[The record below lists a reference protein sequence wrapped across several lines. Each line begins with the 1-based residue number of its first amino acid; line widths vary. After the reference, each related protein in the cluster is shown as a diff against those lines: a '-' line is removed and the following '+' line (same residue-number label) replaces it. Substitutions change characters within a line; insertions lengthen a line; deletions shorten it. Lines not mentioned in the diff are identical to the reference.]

1 MTLVVSIVLALLIA
15 EALVYA
21 LYRDRVVLYPRYVTD
36 VWHGDFHIRGNVPGA
51 RYRHKSIDGTWDF
64 RINENGFRNDVDFEY
79 EKPRGTH
86 RILVLGDSFTIGY
99 EVEQDETY
107 SSVLERYLRREG
119 LEVQVLNAGMSGS
132 STAEELVFFEH
143 EGVKYEPDI
152 VIIGFYWNDLE
163 DNLKANLFRLEDD
176 QLETNA
182 IEYVPAIKIRNRLQ
196 AIPLYGWLSQRSY
209 LHNYLN
215 NVATGYF
222 KTAMLR
228 QNIADL
234 QSKTGLE
241 SEDVETYKTELGR
254 ALVSRVTSVAHAS
267 GAKVILLDIASW
279 DLKPSFPWRGD
290 VDAGEIADVYVD
302 TARLL
307 SEYESLAALRVPNG
321 HGHWAPLS
329 HLVAGMEL
337 GRITSELLGRT
348 TDAP

>member
-1 MTLVVSIVLALLIA
+1 M
-15 EALVYA
+15 
-21 LYRDRVVLYPRYVTD
+21 LYPRYVTD
-36 VWHGDFHIRGNVPGA
+36 VWYGEFHIRGNVPGS
-51 RYRHKSIDGTWDF
+51 RYRHKSIDGTWEC
-64 RINENGFRNDVDFEY
+64 RINENGFRNDADFEY
-79 EKPRGTH
+79 EKPPGTY
-86 RILVLGDSFTIGY
+86 RILVFANSFTIGY
-99 EVEQDETY
+99 ELEQEETY
-107 SSVLERYLRREG
+107 CAVLERYLRREG
-119 LEVQVLNAGMSGS
+119 LDVQVLNAGMSGS
-132 STAEELVFFEH
+132 STAEELVFYEH
-143 EGVKYEPDI
+143 EGVEYEPDI

-163 DNLKANLFRLEDD
+163 GNLKANLFRLEDGG
-176 QLETNA
+176 LELNST
-182 IEYVPAIKIRNRLQ
+182 EYVPAIRMRNRLN

-241 SEDVETYKTELGR
+241 NEDVETYKTELGR

-267 GAKVILLDIASW
+267 GAKVILLDVASW
-279 DLKPSFPWRGD
+279 DLELSFPWRGD

-321 HGHWAPLS
+321 HGHWTPLS

-337 GRITSELLGRT
+337 GRITSEILRRS